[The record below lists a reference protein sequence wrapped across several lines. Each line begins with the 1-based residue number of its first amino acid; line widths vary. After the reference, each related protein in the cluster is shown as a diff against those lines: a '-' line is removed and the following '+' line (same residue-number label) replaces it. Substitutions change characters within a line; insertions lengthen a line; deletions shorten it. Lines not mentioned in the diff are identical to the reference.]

1 MGLINLN
8 MLALPYA
15 SATATV
21 PVGTVV
27 AFMGQT
33 VPEGWLLCDGSEIS
47 RGTYAELFTQLGT
60 MYGEGDGAST
70 FNLPDLTDGK
80 FLEGA
85 TTAGAVMNPGL
96 PNITGSSNRLAQ
108 RQTGLQMTGP
118 YYRST
123 EGYQAENCA
132 WNGGSN
138 TDWQLENAAFDAS
151 RANAIYGASTTVQP
165 YAMTVR
171 FIIRAV
177 SQLTADETGF
187 TIIYPNNGS
196 REHPANVISA
206 QRYVMPNPFPGHY
219 VHCVAEIMHDGKWGH
234 PGGFVYNAS
243 NGYGHGVIAAQ
254 YDDGDIVIQVGELV
268 TASSE
273 DCGNS
278 FGKSGSA
285 WGDITQA
292 PCRVKVWQLNKIIQ
306 T

>member
-33 VPEGWLLCDGSEIS
+33 VPDGWLLCDGSEIS
-47 RGTYAELFTQLGT
+47 RGTYTELFAQLGT
-60 MYGEGDGAST
+60 VYGEGDGAST

-85 TTAGAVMNPGL
+85 TTAGVEHAAGL
-96 PNITGSSNRLAQ
+96 PNI
-108 RQTGLQMTGP
+108 
-118 YYRST
+118 
-123 EGYQAENCA
+123 EGKINDRMPID
-132 WNGGSN
+132 GSN
-138 TDWQLENAAFDAS
+138 TMGAFSLTYVTTGCAGGGAWNTYKVAFDAS
-151 RANAIYGASTTVQP
+151 KSNTIYGASTTVQP
-165 YAMTVR
+165 YALTVR
-171 FIIRAV
+171 FIIRAT
-177 SQLTADETGF
+177 SQLTADESGF

-196 REHPANVISA
+196 REHPANVTSA

-219 VHCVAEIMHDGKWGH
+219 VYCVAEIMLDGKWGH

-254 YDDGDIVIQVGELV
+254 YDDGDIVVQVGELV
-268 TASSE
+268 TASNE

-285 WGDITQA
+285 LGDLTQA
-292 PCRVKVWQLNKIIQ
+292 PCRVKVWRLNRIQ
-306 T
+306 A